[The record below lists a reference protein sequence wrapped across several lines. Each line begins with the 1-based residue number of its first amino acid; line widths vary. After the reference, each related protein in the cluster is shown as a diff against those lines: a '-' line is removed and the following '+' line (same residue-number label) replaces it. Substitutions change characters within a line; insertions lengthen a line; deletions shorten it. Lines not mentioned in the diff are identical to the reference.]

1 MYFTEQG
8 ESLPELLAFV
18 KQKYGG
24 DVKILEQKSLPKRGF
39 SGMLGSKHYE
49 IKGFCPDST
58 AAPAVNNSQ
67 PSLATLQAAI
77 EKVRSGAPVNS
88 NTVDSQRQLRQLN
101 KKIDIL
107 LRKQDAQGGE
117 ASYPELRIIEQL
129 LIENDFSYFFTK
141 KIIQQAKRFF
151 TIEQMQQKEQFYQQ
165 IVGWIAEQ
173 IHVARWDD
181 IHDTRI
187 HILIGPTGVGKTTTL
202 AKIAKL
208 LAYGTGTKRIADIGL
223 FTIDNYRLAAK
234 EQLDGY
240 GRSMHT
246 TVKLIRTAEELTST
260 LAVHAQDQHILIDT
274 IGRSPHESANLGRM
288 REMLHH
294 CGKDAKCSLV
304 VSATT
309 KQSDLTLIK
318 KHYQPFNFQ
327 SVIITKLDETSSIGN
342 VISAFADDTVPF
354 VYYTNGQK
362 VPLDIRDASK
372 ETLLSKI
379 FGFNVHT
386 KQALQR

>member
-8 ESLPELLAFV
+8 ESLPALLTLV

-24 DVKILEQKSLPKRGF
+24 GVQILEQRPLPKRGI
-39 SGMLGSKHYE
+39 SGMFGNQRYE

-58 AAPAVNNSQ
+58 ASSSANQGQS
-67 PSLATLQAAI
+67 SLATLQAAI
-77 EKVRSGAPVNS
+77 EGVRSGADNHS
-88 NTVDSQRQLRQLN
+88 DANDNQRQLRQLN
-101 KKIDIL
+101 KKIDLL
-107 LRKQDAQGGE
+107 LRKQGAQESGV
-117 ASYPELRIIEQL
+117 SYPELQTVERL
-129 LIENDFSYFFTK
+129 LIENDFGYSFTQ

-151 TIEQMQQKEQFYQQ
+151 TIEQMQEKEQFRRQ
-165 IVGWIAEQ
+165 ILEWIGEQ
-173 IHVARWDD
+173 INIANWSE

-208 LAYGTGTKRIADIGL
+208 LAYGTGTKRIADVGL

-240 GRSMHT
+240 GRSMNT
-246 TVKLIRTAEELTST
+246 TVKLIRTADELTSA
-260 LAVHAQDQHILIDT
+260 LAVHVQDQHILIDT
-274 IGRSPHESANLGRM
+274 IGRSPHESANIGRM

-294 CGKDAKCSLV
+294 CGKEAKCSLV

-309 KQSDLTLIK
+309 KQSDLILIK
-318 KHYQPFNFQ
+318 KHYQLFDFQ
-327 SVIITKLDETSSIGN
+327 SVIVTKLDETDSVGN
-342 VISAFADDTVPF
+342 VISAFADDEVPF
-354 VYYTNGQK
+354 VHYTNGQK

-372 ETLLSKI
+372 EALLSKI
-379 FGFNVHT
+379 FGFNIHT
-386 KQALQR
+386 K